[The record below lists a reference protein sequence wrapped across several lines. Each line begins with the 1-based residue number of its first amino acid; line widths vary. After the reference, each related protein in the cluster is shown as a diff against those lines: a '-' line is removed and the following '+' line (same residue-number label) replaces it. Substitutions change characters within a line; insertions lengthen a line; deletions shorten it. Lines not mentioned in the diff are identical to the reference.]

1 MPSVPITTKNV
12 SSNSVHGEVYSI
24 QHYVIK
30 VCHLLQKMNKTFV
43 CSMNNTIGIL
53 ITLKYAKTILS
64 SKKYYVVL
72 VILDFSVEGIRASR
86 LSPPSL
92 AMGTDLEINLR

>member
-1 MPSVPITTKNV
+1 MKKYKPYLKLISRSVPMA
-12 SSNSVHGEVYSI
+12 S
-24 QHYVIK
+24 
-30 VCHLLQKMNKTFV
+30 CHLLQKMNKTFV